1 MAKHSWYLGLTFL
14 AAQQIAAG
22 CVTRERFFTG
32 LTLDPP
38 DARPEQ
44 PRCGSGSVG
53 DCRRP

>member
-22 CVTRERFFTG
+22 YVTRERFFTE

-38 DARPEQ
+38 DARPER